1 MMNIQTK
8 NKIKEIEF
16 VKSTTFIKL
25 IKYSY
30 EKGKSADIQCR

>member
-8 NKIKEIEF
+8 NKIKETEF
-16 VKSTTFIKL
+16 VKSTTFIKH

-30 EKGKSADIQCR
+30 ERNKSADIQYR